1 MTPSRLAAVESIHS
15 SLATNP
21 PVNHMPG
28 LRLQR
33 IGELLK
39 RELGEILRRDV
50 STEEVGLISVNEVE
64 VAGDLQSAR
73 VFVSVLGTLTQQK
86 DAMRVLSEQRK
97 QIQAQIGRDLAL
109 KYTPV
114 LTFVKDDSI
123 EKGNRVLQIIEEL
136 EQKDSGQDPTSSG

>member
-1 MTPSRLAAVESIHS
+1 
-15 SLATNP
+15 
-21 PVNHMPG
+21 MPA

-39 RELGEILRRDV
+39 RELGEILRRDFPAH
-50 STEEVGLISVNEVE
+50 EVGLISVNEVE

-73 VFVSVLGTLTQQK
+73 VFVSVLGTVAQQK
-86 DAMRVLSEQRK
+86 LAMQMLAEKRK
-97 QIQAQIGRDLAL
+97 QIQGRIGRDLAL

-136 EQKDSGQDPTSSG
+136 EQDDSGKNPA